1 MHTPPSS
8 LIFRCCLFVLVLL
21 LLGGCS
27 GDPEKKKAVH
37 YEKAMAYVQEK
48 NPSAAIIELRN
59 AIQVDPKYAAARY
72 QLGLLYLQAGEETS
86 RQMEIYI
93 GVIFLYFISAMAI
106 NRIMAFIEKRVRVP
120 GFVAASGGGGH

>member
-8 LIFRCCLFVLVLL
+8 FLFRCCLFILVLL

-59 AIQVDPKYAAARY
+59 AIQVDPKYAEARY
-72 QLGLLYLQAGEETS
+72 QLGLLYLQAGEAKNAFNELQ
-86 RQMEIYI
+86 RAAA
-93 GVIFLYFISAMAI
+93 YFGSTWMAL
-106 NRIMAFIEKRVRVP
+106 RSSMMAAL
-120 GFVAASGGGGH
+120 GFFSCT

>member
-1 MHTPPSS
+1 MHTSRSLLALPCC
-8 LIFRCCLFVLVLL
+8 LIFLVLL

-59 AIQVDPKYAAARY
+59 AIQLDPKYAEARN
-72 QLGLLYLQAGEETS
+72 QLGLL
-86 RQMEIYI
+86 
-93 GVIFLYFISAMAI
+93 
-106 NRIMAFIEKRVRVP
+106 
-120 GFVAASGGGGH
+120 